1 VDMIRR
7 VKEAVDVPVVAI
19 GGINSLNARQ
29 VIEAGADSIAVISA
43 VVSAPDVRRAARV
56 LTEIIKGHL

>member
-1 VDMIRR
+1 
-7 VKEAVDVPVVAI
+7 
-19 GGINSLNARQ
+19 
-29 VIEAGADSIAVISA
+29 GADSIAVISA